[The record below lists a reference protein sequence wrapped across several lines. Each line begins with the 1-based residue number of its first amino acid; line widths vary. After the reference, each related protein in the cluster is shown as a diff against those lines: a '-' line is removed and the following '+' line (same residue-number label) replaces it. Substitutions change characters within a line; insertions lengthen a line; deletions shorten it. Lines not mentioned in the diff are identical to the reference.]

1 MTSIFDVRIESLA
14 YGGDALGRLPDGR
27 VVLVPYAIPGE
38 LVRLK
43 VVEDKPHHAMA
54 ALVDVLE
61 PSAERVTP
69 RCPHFSTCGGC
80 HYQHIQYQ
88 AQVKA
93 KAAILSEQLERIGGL
108 RGIPEVEQHAS
119 PQPWYYRNTIQ
130 FHLTREGKLGFQ
142 KARSNQTFAIRE
154 CHLPEEAINW
164 LWPQIEIE
172 PIPSVGR
179 VSLRVGVDE
188 EMMIIL
194 ESSDPQAM
202 DFSIENLPV
211 SVVQA
216 GDYGSILLA
225 GSD

>member
-27 VVLVPYAIPGE
+27 VVFVPYAIPGE

-54 ALVDVLE
+54 TLVDVLE

-80 HYQHIQYQ
+80 HYQHLQSQ

-108 RGIPEVEQHAS
+108 RGIPEVEHA
-119 PQPWYYRNTIQ
+119 RVTA
-130 FHLTREGKLGFQ
+130 TVV
-142 KARSNQTFAIRE
+142 
-154 CHLPEEAINW
+154 LP
-164 LWPQIEIE
+164 
-172 PIPSVGR
+172 
-179 VSLRVGVDE
+179 
-188 EMMIIL
+188 
-194 ESSDPQAM
+194 
-202 DFSIENLPV
+202 
-211 SVVQA
+211 
-216 GDYGSILLA
+216 
-225 GSD
+225 